1 MMITQN
7 TADLRKDAYLLGN
20 TLLRLALPRLL
31 IRVTVVLT
39 ILAVLLYCVQTIL
52 ARGKSWLEFSFNV
65 TGLAEV
71 LGKTVVD
78 FVMQY
83 QKYFWWAIVV
93 ILALIALSLIS
104 SWLKGSLRRGRAAL
118 VPLSETRKLC
128 AGLSVE
134 ALEVLSWV
142 WKDQS
147 APLTVGNLQT
157 TLAQVRS
164 GRVRKIA
171 LAREQKA
178 ALEQALQGQKAPPS
192 PETPKNIDGPREPTL
207 LA

>member
-1 MMITQN
+1 MITQN

-39 ILAVLLYCVQTIL
+39 ISAIALFFVQTIL
-52 ARGKSWLEFSFNV
+52 ARGKSWLEFGLQI
-65 TGLAEV
+65 TGLAEI

-78 FVMQY
+78 FIMQY
-83 QKYFWWAIVV
+83 QKYFWWAMAF
-93 ILALIALSLIS
+93 ILVLIAFSLIS
-104 SWLKGSLRRGRAAL
+104 SWLKGSLKRGRAAL
-118 VPLSETRKLC
+118 VPISEARKLC
-128 AGLSVE
+128 AGLSPQ
-134 ALEVLSWV
+134 ALEVLNWV
-142 WKDQS
+142 WKDQTTPIT
-147 APLTVGNLQT
+147 AGNLQT
-157 TLAQVRS
+157 TLSQVRS

-178 ALEQALQGQKAPPS
+178 ALEQALQTQPEPTAPRPPPNGDGQ
-192 PETPKNIDGPREPTL
+192 REPTM

>member
-7 TADLRKDAYLLGN
+7 TASLRKDAYLLGN

-39 ILAVLLYCVQTIL
+39 ISAITLFFVQTIL
-52 ARGKSWLEFSFNV
+52 AQGKSWLEFGLHV
-65 TGLAEV
+65 TGLAEI

-78 FVMQY
+78 FIMQY
-83 QKYFWWAIVV
+83 QKYFWWAMAF
-93 ILALIALSLIS
+93 ILVLIAFSLVS
-104 SWLKGSLRRGRAAL
+104 GWLKGSLKRGRAAL
-118 VPLSETRKLC
+118 VPISEARKLC
-128 AGLSVE
+128 ASLSPQ
-134 ALEVLSWV
+134 ALEVLNWV
-142 WKDQS
+142 WKDQTT
-147 APLTVGNLQT
+147 PITVGNLQT
-157 TLAQVRS
+157 TLSQVRS

-178 ALEQALQGQKAPPS
+178 ALEQALQTQPEPTTPRTPP
-192 PETPKNIDGPREPTL
+192 NGDGHREPTM

>member
-1 MMITQN
+1 MITQN

-39 ILAVLLYCVQTIL
+39 ISAIALFFVQTIL
-52 ARGKSWLEFSFNV
+52 ARGKSWLEFGLQI
-65 TGLAEV
+65 TGLAEI

-78 FVMQY
+78 FIMQY
-83 QKYFWWAIVV
+83 QKYFWWAIAF
-93 ILALIALSLIS
+93 ILVLIAFSLIS
-104 SWLKGSLRRGRAAL
+104 SWLKGSLKRGRAAL
-118 VPLSETRKLC
+118 VPISEARKLC
-128 AGLSVE
+128 AGLSPQ
-134 ALEVLSWV
+134 ALEVLNWV
-142 WKDQS
+142 WKDQTT
-147 APLTVGNLQT
+147 PITVGNLQT
-157 TLAQVRS
+157 TLSQVRS

-178 ALEQALQGQKAPPS
+178 ALEQALQTQPEPTAPRPPPNGDGQ
-192 PETPKNIDGPREPTL
+192 REPTM

>member
-39 ILAVLLYCVQTIL
+39 ISAIALFVVQTII
-52 ARGKSWLEFSFNV
+52 ARGKSWLEFGLHV
-65 TGLAEV
+65 TGLAEI

-78 FVMQY
+78 FIMQY
-83 QKYFWWAIVV
+83 QKYFWWAVAF
-93 ILALIALSLIS
+93 ILVLITFSLIS
-104 SWLKGSLRRGRAAL
+104 SWLKGSLARGRAAL
-118 VPLSETRKLC
+118 VPISETKKLC
-128 AGLSVE
+128 AGLSPQ
-134 ALEVLSWV
+134 ALEVLNWV
-142 WKDQS
+142 WKDQTS
-147 APLTVGNLQT
+147 PITVGNLQT
-157 TLAQVRS
+157 TLSQVRS

-178 ALEQALQGQKAPPS
+178 ALEQALQPQP
-192 PETPKNIDGPREPTL
+192 EPTTPQPPPKGGGQRKPSMF
-207 LA
+207 A